1 MEEPPRVS
9 RLRRSALSALRVRVG
24 GCRAAIVSRK
34 GETMSRREQFGL
46 AALIAGAIAGGTL
59 FYKFIR
65 RGTWGKFW

>member
-1 MEEPPRVS
+1 
-9 RLRRSALSALRVRVG
+9 
-24 GCRAAIVSRK
+24 
-34 GETMSRREQFGL
+34 MSRREQFGL